1 MEFSRQQYWSGLPF
15 PSPGDLPDP
24 GIKPGSP
31 ALWADALLSEPPG
44 KPPYRTISSCLIFH
58 VLMSPWQVKERLQK
72 LGPSQPMTIFLRQE
86 IDRMQRVL
94 TLVRSTLTELKLAI
108 DGTIIMS
115 ENLRDALNCMFDAR
129 IPARW
134 KKVCLSQL
142 LSCLI
147 TLLL

>member
-1 MEFSRQQYWSGLPF
+1 
-15 PSPGDLPDP
+15 
-24 GIKPGSP
+24 
-31 ALWADALLSEPPG
+31 
-44 KPPYRTISSCLIFH
+44 
-58 VLMSPWQVKERLQK
+58 MSPWQVKERLQK
-72 LGPSQPMTIFLRQE
+72 MGPSQPMTIFLRQE

-94 TLVRSTLTELKLAI
+94 TLVRCTLTELKLAI

>member
-1 MEFSRQQYWSGLPF
+1 
-15 PSPGDLPDP
+15 
-24 GIKPGSP
+24 
-31 ALWADALLSEPPG
+31 
-44 KPPYRTISSCLIFH
+44 
-58 VLMSPWQVKERLQK
+58 
-72 LGPSQPMTIFLRQE
+72 
-86 IDRMQRVL
+86 MQRVL